1 MQSQTAQNDWYK
13 FFMALPTANKPGTTY
28 AYCSAGINM
37 VGSIIGQSTHSWL
50 PLFFDR
56 YVARP
61 LQMTH
66 YGVNLMPTGE
76 AYSGGGMHM
85 LPRDFLKFGQL
96 YLDGGRWNGT
106 RLLSEEW
113 VRQSTSHQIARPD
126 GSDDGFA
133 WHRHVL
139 KAGTRSLQTYE
150 ASGNGGQFL
159 LVIPELEMV
168 VVTTAGNYGQ
178 YSIWAT
184 LRDQLV
190 PKVMRAAQPRAV
202 R

>member
-1 MQSQTAQNDWYK
+1 
-13 FFMALPTANKPGTTY
+13 
-28 AYCSAGINM
+28 M
-37 VGSIIGQSTHSWL
+37 VGSVVGKATHSWL

-56 YVARP
+56 FIARP
-61 LQMTH
+61 LQIAH

-106 RLLSEEW
+106 RLVSEAW
-113 VRQSTSHQIARPD
+113 VRQSTGHQVDRAD

-139 KAGTRSLQTYE
+139 KARTRSFQTYE

-159 LVIPELEMV
+159 VVIPELEMV
-168 VVTTAGNYGQ
+168 VVATAGNYGQ
-178 YSIWAT
+178 YFAWKNI
-184 LRDQLV
+184 RDQLV
-190 PKVMRAAQPRAV
+190 PKVMQAALPRA
-202 R
+202 RE